1 MASTTTGPGTLYL
14 CATPIGNLE
23 DITLRVLR
31 VLQEVHL
38 IAAEDTR
45 RTKKLLNHYNIT
57 TPLVSYHEHN
67 RKSRGEELIRRL
79 RGGEDIALVSD
90 AGMPGIADPGTELV
104 QDAVACGIPLVALP
118 GPTALI
124 TALVVSGLP
133 TDSFV
138 FAGFPPRK
146 GRERAAFFNT
156 LAAEGRTAVLYE
168 APHRLLETLADLEK
182 AAGDRWLVVARELT
196 KQYEEIRRGP
206 VSQHL
211 EHFRKHTP
219 RGEFCLVL
227 AGAPAGEEG
236 NLTPGRLE
244 EGVELVQELVALG
257 VAKKEAIRIAA
268 RERDLSKNALYAAL
282 LDRKE

>member
-1 MASTTTGPGTLYL
+1 MSQAATRPGTLYL

-31 VLQEVHL
+31 ILQEVHL

-67 RKSRGEELIRRL
+67 RKARGEELLGRL
-79 RGGEDIALVSD
+79 QGGEDIALVSD

-104 QDAVACGIPLVALP
+104 QRAVAAGIPLVALP

-124 TALVVSGLP
+124 SALVVSGLP

-138 FAGFPPRK
+138 FVGFPPRK
-146 GRERAAFFNT
+146 GREREEFFNT
-156 LAAEGRTAVLYE
+156 LAAEGRTAVFYE
-168 APHRLLETLADLEK
+168 APHRLLETLTDLRK

-196 KQYEEIRRGP
+196 KQHEEIRRGP
-206 VSQHL
+206 IGQHL
-211 EHFRKHTP
+211 EHFRKHPP

-227 AGAPAGEEG
+227 SGAPAGEEE
-236 NLTPGRLE
+236 NLTPGRLQ

-257 VAKKEAIRIAA
+257 VAKKEAIRVAA
-268 RERDLSKNALYAAL
+268 RERKLPKNALYTAL
-282 LDRKE
+282 LAIKK

>member
-1 MASTTTGPGTLYL
+1 MPSATAGPGTLYL

-23 DITLRVLR
+23 DITLRVIR

-67 RKSRGEELIRRL
+67 RKVRGQELLRRL
-79 RGGEDIALVSD
+79 QAGENIALVSD

-104 QDAVACGIPLVALP
+104 QEAVACGIPLVALP

-133 TDSFV
+133 TESFV

-146 GRERAAFFNT
+146 GREREAFFNT
-156 LAAEGRTAVLYE
+156 LAAEGRTTVFYE
-168 APHRLLETLADLEK
+168 APHRLLETLADLK
-182 AAGDRWLVVARELT
+182 KIAGDRWLVVARELT
-196 KQYEEIRRGP
+196 KQHEEIRRGSI
-206 VSQHL
+206 SQHL
-211 EHFRKHTP
+211 EHFRQQSP

-227 AGAPAGEEG
+227 SGAPADGEG
-236 NLTPGRLE
+236 DLTPGWLQ

-257 VAKKEAIRIAA
+257 LEKKEAIRIAA
-268 RERDLSKNALYAAL
+268 RERGLPKNALYAAL
-282 LDRKE
+282 LKK

>member
-133 TDSFV
+133 TDSSSPASLPAK
-138 FAGFPPRK
+138 AGK
-146 GRERAAFFNT
+146 GRPSSTPWPPKGGQPSLKPPPPAGNP
-156 LAAEGRTAVLYE
+156 GR
-168 APHRLLETLADLEK
+168 PRK

-206 VSQHL
+206 SASTL
-211 EHFRKHTP
+211 NTSASTP
-219 RGEFCLVL
+219 RGEFCLVWP
-227 AGAPAGEEG
+227 APR
-236 NLTPGRLE
+236 PGR
-244 EGVELVQELVALG
+244 
-257 VAKKEAIRIAA
+257 
-268 RERDLSKNALYAAL
+268 
-282 LDRKE
+282 RKPDPGG